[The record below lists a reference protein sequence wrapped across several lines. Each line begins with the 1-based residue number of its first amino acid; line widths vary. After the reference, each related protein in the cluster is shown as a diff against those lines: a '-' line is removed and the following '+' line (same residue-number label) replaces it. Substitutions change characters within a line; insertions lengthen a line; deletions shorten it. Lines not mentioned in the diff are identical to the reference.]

1 MIKLLNFIKQRW
13 FISLLGIVALALFI
27 WFVGPLFAFAKY
39 EPLEPETNRFYLI
52 SAFFVIWLTIQI
64 WSFFKAR
71 NQNNQVVEAL
81 VTPPQPN
88 LSPEL
93 EASKEEIDTLT
104 DRLQEA
110 LEILKKTRLG
120 GRTGQQFLYQ
130 LPWYII
136 IGPPGS
142 GKTTLLKNS
151 DLKFPLS
158 DHYGKDAIR
167 GVGGTRNCDWW
178 FADEAVLLDTAGR
191 YTTQDSH
198 EKVDQAAWLGFLDLL
213 KKHRSRRPINGAI
226 IAVSITDLLEQNKAQ
241 QQAVAQSIRKRIQEL
256 HERFNIRFPVYVL
269 FTKCD
274 LLAGF
279 MEYFDD
285 LDRDKRAQV
294 WGMTFPLLENT
305 KENTL
310 DQFPPEFELLEQQL
324 QDQLIDKLERE
335 RSSERRNLIYTFP
348 HQFNYLSELV
358 KPFIDEI
365 FQISRY
371 EYPAMVR
378 GIYFTSGTQ
387 EGSPIDR
394 IMGSLASNFGL
405 DRQNL
410 TPPINQGKSFFI
422 NRLLKDVI
430 FAESGLAGA
439 NLKLETKRAWLQRGT
454 FLSVAALTLLM
465 AIIWVT
471 SFTRNKT
478 YIQQVAEQAKVVQQ
492 YLKEVDPNQTDPL
505 LVLGVLDKTRQISG
519 GYADQLEGG
528 GAPWSLNFG
537 LYQGDKLGN
546 AAISLYQK
554 LLKEVFLPGLM
565 LRIEQQ
571 LKNNTNNI
579 DYLYEALKVY
589 LMLVYPEHYNPE
601 AIRAWI
607 TLDWKRNLPLEVT
620 NEQRQAL
627 ANHLDALLEFR
638 PTRLPRPLNAKLV
651 SESRELLENT
661 SIAKRLY
668 SRLTLELNNKDI
680 PDFRVSEKAGRD
692 ATLVLSSKSGNPLT
706 KGVPG
711 LFTCVGYRDV
721 FLKHVDGLIN
731 QYAEENWIIGSKKQE
746 KLSDEELKILRE
758 NVFKLYLEDYI
769 KAWDALLDD
778 IQIKPFSG
786 QTQMVEV
793 LNIISSDNSP
803 LRLFLEAVDQE
814 TSMAC
819 LVKKEK
825 SLLDKA
831 SDKLTTAKSTLNTI
845 ISSTTE
851 PKAVVDSEITTNLV
865 TNHFKDLHE
874 LVKSENQTPSGL
886 NHSLSLLNELY
897 VYLNSLTH
905 ASGDEL
911 VLEQRKQIAQV
922 VEKVQIEGKR
932 TPFPLNSMMENVA
945 EGSQNLVS
953 GGVKK
958 HYNVMWQSTVLPFC
972 KKAIQGLYPI
982 AKSSREITYEDF
994 TYFFGPNGLMDE
1006 FFNKYLISSVEKG
1019 VDKWSWSPQAEGG
1032 PGISP
1037 LALEQFQKADTIK
1050 NTFFRMGKQSPAVSF
1065 KLKPISMSPDI
1076 TQFILDVDGQI
1087 LTYAHG
1093 PVRPV
1098 SMKWPGPNDSGQV
1111 RIQLL
1116 PPQQGVSG
1124 ISKEGPWALFRLFDE
1139 AKISRTSN
1147 PTLFIMTFK
1156 IQGREAKFELEANSA
1171 VNPFQLPDL
1180 QSFQC
1185 LQNL

>member
-13 FISLLGIVALALFI
+13 FISLLGIIAIALFI

-39 EPLEPETNRFYLI
+39 EPLEPETNRLYLI
-52 SAFFVIWLTIQI
+52 SAFFVMWLTIRI
-64 WSFFKAR
+64 WNFFKAR
-71 NQNNQVVEAL
+71 NQNNQVLEAL
-81 VTPPQPN
+81 VTPSEPS

-93 EASKEEIDTLT
+93 QASKEEIETLT
-104 DRLQEA
+104 NRLQEA
-110 LEILKKTRLG
+110 LEILQKTRLG
-120 GRTGQQFLYQ
+120 GRRGQQFLYQ

-158 DHYGKDAIR
+158 DRYGKDAIR

-198 EKVDQAAWLGFLDLL
+198 EKIDQAAWLGFLDLL
-213 KKHRSRRPINGAI
+213 KKHRSRRPINGAV

-241 QQAVAQSIRKRIQEL
+241 QQALAQSIRKRIQEL

-279 MEYFDD
+279 LEYFDD
-285 LDRDKRAQV
+285 LDRDKRSQV
-294 WGMTFPLLENT
+294 WGMTFPLNENT

-310 DQFPPEFELLEQQL
+310 DQFSAEFELLEKQL
-324 QDQLIDKLERE
+324 QNQLIDKLERE
-335 RSSERRNLIYTFP
+335 RGSERRNLIYTFP
-348 HQFNYLSELV
+348 HQFNSLSELV
-358 KPFIDEI
+358 KPFIDEV

-394 IMGSLASNFGL
+394 IMGLLASNFGL

-410 TPPINQGKSFFI
+410 TPTTNQGKSFFI

-439 NLKLETKRAWLQRGT
+439 NLKLEDKQAWLQRGA

-465 AIIWVT
+465 ATIWVT
-471 SFTRNKT
+471 SFARNKI

-505 LVLGVLDKTRQISG
+505 LVLSVLDKARQISG
-519 GYADQLEGG
+519 GYADQIEGG
-528 GAPWSLNFG
+528 TPWTLNFG

-546 AAISLYQK
+546 AALSLYQK

-571 LKNNTNNI
+571 LKNNTNNP

-589 LMLVYPEHYNPE
+589 LMLVYPEYYNPE

-607 TLDWKRNLPLEVT
+607 TLDWKHNLPIEVT

-627 ANHLDALLEFR
+627 SDHLDALLDFR
-638 PTRLPRPLNAKLV
+638 PTPLPRPLNTKLI
-651 SESRELLENT
+651 SESRDLLENT
-661 SIAKRLY
+661 PMAKRLY
-668 SRLTLELNNKDI
+668 SRLTLELSNI
-680 PDFRVSEKAGRD
+680 ETPDFRVSEKAGRD

-706 KGVPG
+706 KGIPG
-711 LFTCVGYRDV
+711 LFTCAGYRDV
-721 FLKHVDGLIN
+721 FLKHIDRLIN
-731 QYAEENWIIGSKKQE
+731 QYSEENWIIGSKKQE
-746 KLSDEELKILRE
+746 KLSEEELKILRE
-758 NVFKLYLEDYI
+758 NVFKLYLEYYI
-769 KAWDALLDD
+769 KIWDTLLDD

-786 QTQMVEV
+786 QTQMVEI

-814 TSMAC
+814 TSMTC

-831 SDKLTTAKSTLNTI
+831 GDKLTTAKSTLNTI
-845 ISSTTE
+845 ISSTSE
-851 PKAVVDSEITTNLV
+851 SKAVITPEITTNLV
-865 TNHFKDLHE
+865 TNHFKHLHE
-874 LVKSENQTPSGL
+874 FVTSENKSPSAFSR
-886 NHSLSLLNELY
+886 SLSLLNELY
-897 VYLNSLTH
+897 VYLNSLSH

-922 VEKVQIEGKR
+922 VEKVKREGKR
-932 TPFPLNSMMENVA
+932 TPFPLNSMMENIA
-945 EGSQNLVS
+945 EDSQNLVS

-958 HYNVMWQSTVLPFC
+958 HYNAMWQSTVLPFC
-972 KKAIQGLYPI
+972 QKAIQGLYPI
-982 AKSSREITYEDF
+982 SKSSREITYEDF
-994 TYFFGPNGLMDE
+994 TYFFGPNGLMDD

-1019 VDKWSWSPQAEGG
+1019 GENWSWSTQAEEGA
-1032 PGISP
+1032 GISS
-1037 LALEQFQKADTIK
+1037 LALKQFQKADTIK
-1050 NTFFRMGKQSPAVSF
+1050 NTFFRMGKQSPTVSF

-1116 PPQQGVSG
+1116 PPLQGLSG

-1147 PTLFIMTFK
+1147 PTLFIMTFR
-1156 IQGREAKFELEANSA
+1156 IQGREAKFELQANSA
-1171 VNPFQLPDL
+1171 VNPFQLTDL

>member
-1 MIKLLNFIKQRW
+1 MKLLNFIKQRW
-13 FISLLGIVALALFI
+13 FISLLGIIALALLI

-39 EPLEPETNRFYLI
+39 EPLEPETNRLYLI
-52 SAFFVIWLTIQI
+52 SALVLIWLTIQI

-71 NQNNQVVEAL
+71 NQNNQILTAL
-81 VTPPQPN
+81 ATSSEPS
-88 LSPEL
+88 LSPEHQ
-93 EASKEEIDTLT
+93 ASKEEIETLK
-104 DRLQEA
+104 DRLREA

-120 GRTGQQFLYQ
+120 GRIGQQFLYQ

-158 DHYGKDAIR
+158 DRFGKDAIR

-213 KKHRSRRPINGAI
+213 KKYRSRRPISGAI

-241 QQAVAQSIRKRIQEL
+241 QQALAQSIRNRIQEL
-256 HERFNIRFPVYVL
+256 HKHFNSRFPVYVL

-285 LDRDKRAQV
+285 LDRDKRSQV
-294 WGMTFPLLENT
+294 WGMTFPLNENT
-305 KENTL
+305 KENIL
-310 DQFPPEFELLEQQL
+310 DQFPTEFDLLEKQL
-324 QDQLIDKLERE
+324 QNQLIDKLERE
-335 RSSERRNLIYTFP
+335 RGSERRNLIYTFP
-348 HQFNYLSELV
+348 HQFNALSELV
-358 KPFIDEI
+358 KPFIDEV
-365 FQISRY
+365 FQLSRY

-394 IMGSLASNFGL
+394 IMGSLANNFGL
-405 DRQNL
+405 DRQNPAHA
-410 TPPINQGKSFFI
+410 TNQGKSFFI
-422 NRLLKDVI
+422 NRLLRDVI

-439 NLKLETKRAWLQRGT
+439 NLKLENKKAWFQRGA
-454 FLSVAALTLLM
+454 FLFVAALTLLM
-465 AIIWVT
+465 AIVWVT
-471 SFTRNKT
+471 SFARNKI
-478 YIQQVAEQAKVVQQ
+478 YIQQVAEQTQEVQQ
-492 YLKEVDPNQTDPL
+492 SLKAVDPNQTDP
-505 LVLGVLDKTRQISG
+505 VLILDVLDKARQISG
-519 GYADQLEGG
+519 GYADQNEGT
-528 GAPWSLNFG
+528 PWSLNFG
-537 LYQGDKLGN
+537 LYQGDKLGE

-554 LLKEVFLPGLM
+554 LLKEVFLPNLM

-571 LKNNTNNI
+571 LQTNTNNT

-589 LMLVYPEHYNPE
+589 LMLADPEHYKPE
-601 AIRAWI
+601 AIRSWI
-607 TLDWKRNLPLEVT
+607 TLDWKHNLPIEVT

-627 ANHLDALLEFR
+627 NDHLDALLAFR
-638 PTRLPRPLNAKLV
+638 PSPLPRPLNTKLI
-651 SESRELLENT
+651 SESRDLLENT
-661 SIAKRLY
+661 PIAKRLY
-668 SRLTLELNNKDI
+668 SRLNLELINIDI
-680 PDFRVSEKAGRD
+680 PDFSVSEKVGRD
-692 ATLVLSSKSGNPLT
+692 TTLVLSSKSGNPLT
-706 KGVPG
+706 KGIPG
-711 LFTCVGYRDV
+711 LFTCAGYRDV
-721 FLKHVDGLIN
+721 FLKHIDPLIN
-731 QYAEENWIIGSKKQE
+731 QYSEENWVTGTKKQE
-746 KLSDEELKILRE
+746 KLSAEELKTLRE
-758 NVFKLYLEDYI
+758 NIFKLYLEDYI
-769 KAWDALLDD
+769 KTWDALLDD

-793 LNIISSDNSP
+793 LNIISSNNSP

-814 TSMAC
+814 TSMNC
-819 LVKKEK
+819 LAKKDK

-845 ISSTTE
+845 ISSATE
-851 PKAVVDSEITTNLV
+851 SKTVMPPEITTNLV

-874 LVKSENQTPSGL
+874 FVKSENELPSATSR
-886 NHSLSLLNELY
+886 SLSLLNELY
-897 VYLNSLTH
+897 VYLNSLLH

-922 VEKVQIEGKR
+922 VEKVKIESKR
-932 TPFPLNSMMENVA
+932 APFPLNGMMENVA
-945 EGSQNLVS
+945 EGSQNLVT
-953 GGVKK
+953 GGVRK
-958 HYNVMWQSTVLPFC
+958 HYNAMWQSSVLPFC
-972 KKAIQGLYPI
+972 QKAIQGLYPI
-982 AKSSREITYEDF
+982 SKSSREITYEDF

-1019 VDKWSWSPQAEGG
+1019 GENWSWNTQAEGG
-1032 PGISP
+1032 AGISSS
-1037 LALEQFQKADTIK
+1037 ALKQFQRADTIK

-1065 KLKPISMSPDI
+1065 KLKPISMSPEI

-1116 PPQQGVSG
+1116 PILQGKSG
-1124 ISKEGPWALFRLFDE
+1124 IDKQGPWALFRLFDE
-1139 AKISRTSN
+1139 AQISRTSN
-1147 PTLFIMTFK
+1147 PALFIMTFR
-1156 IQGREAKFELEANSA
+1156 IQGREAKFELQANSA

>member
-1 MIKLLNFIKQRW
+1 MIKLLIFIKQRW
-13 FISLLGIVALALFI
+13 FISLLGLMALALFI
-27 WFVGPLFAFAKY
+27 WFLGPLFAFDKY
-39 EPLEPETNRFYLI
+39 EPLELETNRLYLI
-52 SAFFVIWLTIQI
+52 AAFFLVWLTIQI
-64 WSFFKAR
+64 WGFFKAK
-71 NQNNQVVEAL
+71 NQNNQILAAL
-81 VTPPQPN
+81 VTNAEPS
-88 LSPEL
+88 LSPEHQ
-93 EASKEEIDTLT
+93 ASKEEIETLK

-110 LEILKKTRLG
+110 LEILKKSRLG
-120 GRTGQQFLYQ
+120 GRAGRQFLYQ

-158 DHYGKDAIR
+158 DLYGKDAIR

-191 YTTQDSH
+191 YTTQDSNA
-198 EKVDQAAWLGFLDLL
+198 KVDQTAWLGFLELL
-213 KKHRSRRPINGAI
+213 KKHRSRRPISGAI
-226 IAVSITDLLEQNKAQ
+226 IAVSIADLLEQNKGQ
-241 QQAVAQSIRKRIQEL
+241 QQALAQSIRKRIQEL
-256 HERFNIRFPVYVL
+256 YEHFNIRFPVYVL

-285 LDRDKRAQV
+285 LDRDKRSQV
-294 WGMTFPLLENT
+294 WGMTFQLNENRT
-305 KENTL
+305 ENIS
-310 DQFPPEFELLEQQL
+310 DQFPSEFELLEKQL
-324 QDQLIDKLERE
+324 QNQLIDKLERE
-335 RSSERRNLIYTFP
+335 RGSERRNLIYTFP
-348 HQFNYLSELV
+348 HQFNSLSELI

-410 TPPINQGKSFFI
+410 TPATNQGKSFFI
-422 NRLLKDVI
+422 NRLLRNVI

-439 NLKLETKRAWLQRGT
+439 NLKLENKRAWFQRGVFLFVTALT
-454 FLSVAALTLLM
+454 FLIAT
-465 AIIWVT
+465 IWVT
-471 SFTRNKT
+471 SFAKNKI
-478 YIQQVAEQAKVVQQ
+478 YIQHVAEQTKEVQQ
-492 YLKEVDPNQTDPL
+492 YLKAADPNQTNPL
-505 LVLGVLDKTRQISG
+505 LVLAVLDKARNISG
-519 GYADQLEGG
+519 GYADQIEG
-528 GAPWSLNFG
+528 ASWSLDFG
-537 LYQGDKLGN
+537 LSQGDKLGE

-571 LKNNTNNI
+571 LQNNANNT

-589 LMLVYPEHYNPE
+589 LMLGYPEHYKPE

-607 TLDWKRNLPLEVT
+607 TLDWKHNLPLEVT
-620 NEQRQAL
+620 NEQRQSL
-627 ANHLDALLEFR
+627 GDHLDALLDFR
-638 PTRLPRPLNAKLV
+638 PTPLPRPLNTKLI
-651 SESRELLENT
+651 SESRDLLENT
-661 SIAKRLY
+661 PLAKRLY
-668 SRLTLELNNKDI
+668 SRLTLELSTIDI
-680 PDFRVSEKAGRD
+680 PNFRVSEKAGRD

-706 KGVPG
+706 KGIPG
-711 LFTCVGYRDV
+711 LFTCAGYRDV
-721 FLKHVDGLIN
+721 FLKHIDPLIN
-731 QYAEENWIIGSKKQE
+731 QYSEENWVIGSGKQE
-746 KLSDEELKILRE
+746 KLSDEELKVLRE

-769 KAWDALLDD
+769 KTWDALLDD
-778 IQIKPFSG
+778 IQIIPFSG

-793 LNIISSDNSP
+793 LNIVSSDNSP

-814 TSMAC
+814 TSMSC
-819 LVKKEK
+819 LVKKDK

-831 SDKLTTAKSTLNTI
+831 SDKLTTAKSTLDTI

-851 PKAVVDSEITTNLV
+851 SKTVMPPEITTKLV
-865 TNHFKDLHE
+865 TDHFKDLHQ
-874 LVKSENQTPSGL
+874 LVQSENQLPSAL
-886 NHSLSLLNELY
+886 NRSLSILNELY
-897 VYLNSLTH
+897 VFLNSLSH

-911 VLEQRKQIAQV
+911 VIEQRKQIAQV
-922 VEKVQIEGKR
+922 VDKVKIEGKR
-932 TPFPLNSMMENVA
+932 VPVPLNSMMGNVA
-945 EGSQNLVS
+945 EASQNLV
-953 GGVKK
+953 GGGIKK
-958 HYNVMWQSTVLPFC
+958 HFNAMWQSSVLPFC
-972 KKAIQGLYPI
+972 RKAIQGLYPI
-982 AKSSREITYEDF
+982 SKSSREITYEDF

-1006 FFNKYLISSVEKG
+1006 FFNKYLVSL
-1019 VDKWSWSPQAEGG
+1019 VDKGGQDWTWNTQAEGG
-1032 PGISP
+1032 AGISS
-1037 LALEQFQKADTIK
+1037 LALKQFQRADTIK

-1065 KLKPISMSPDI
+1065 RLKPISMSPDI
-1076 TQFILDVDGQI
+1076 TQFILDVDGQL

-1093 PVRPV
+1093 PVKPV

-1116 PPQQGVSG
+1116 PPLQGVSG
-1124 ISKEGPWALFRLFDE
+1124 ISREGPWALFRLFDD
-1139 AKISRTSN
+1139 AQITRTSN
-1147 PTLFIMTFK
+1147 PAVFIMTFR
-1156 IQGREAKFELEANSA
+1156 IQGREAKFELQATSA
-1171 VNPFQLPDL
+1171 INPFQLPDL

>member
-1 MIKLLNFIKQRW
+1 MINLLNFIKQRW
-13 FISLLGIVALALFI
+13 FISFLGFVAMALFI

-39 EPLEPETNRFYLI
+39 EPMEPETNRFYLI
-52 SAFFVIWLTIQI
+52 SVFFVIWLTIQI

-71 NQNNQVVEAL
+71 NQNNQVMEAL
-81 VTPPQPN
+81 VAPPQPSLN
-88 LSPEL
+88 PEFQ
-93 EASKEEIDTLT
+93 ASKEEIETLT
-104 DRLQEA
+104 DRMQEA
-110 LEILKKTRLG
+110 IDILKKTRLG
-120 GRTGQQFLYQ
+120 GRLGQQFLYQ

-167 GVGGTRNCDWW
+167 GIGGTRNCDWW

-241 QQAVAQSIRKRIQEL
+241 QQALAQSIRKRIQEL
-256 HERFNIRFPVYVL
+256 HERFSIRFPVYVL

-279 MEYFDD
+279 SEYFDD

-294 WGMTFPLLENT
+294 WGMTFPLNENT
-305 KENTL
+305 KVKPLN
-310 DQFPPEFELLEQQL
+310 QFPSEFELLEKQL
-324 QDQLIDKLERE
+324 QNQIIDKLERE
-335 RSSERRNLIYTFP
+335 RGSERRNLIYTFP
-348 HQFNYLSELV
+348 HQFNSLNELL
-358 KPFIDEI
+358 KIFIEEI

-405 DRQNL
+405 ERQNL
-410 TPPINQGKSFFI
+410 TPATNQGKSFFI
-422 NRLLKDVI
+422 NRLLRDVI

-439 NLKLETKRAWLQRGT
+439 NLKLENKRAWLQRGAFLSIVALT
-454 FLSVAALTLLM
+454 FLLAT
-465 AIIWVT
+465 IWIS
-471 SFTRNKT
+471 SFAKNKF
-478 YIQQVAEQAKVVQQ
+478 YIQQVAEQTKEVQE
-492 YLKEVDPNQTDPL
+492 YLKAVDPNQSDPI
-505 LVLGVLDKTRQISG
+505 LVLPVLDKARNISG
-519 GYADQLEGG
+519 GYADQIEG
-528 GAPWSLNFG
+528 ASWSLDFG
-537 LYQGDKLGN
+537 LSQSDKLGE
-546 AAISLYQK
+546 AAIGLYQK
-554 LLKEVFLPGLM
+554 LLKEVFLPSLM

-571 LKNNTNNI
+571 LQNNANNTP
-579 DYLYEALKVY
+579 YLYEALKVY
-589 LMLVYPEHYNPE
+589 LMLGYPEHYQPE

-607 TLDWKRNLPLEVT
+607 TLDWKHNLPLEVT

-627 ANHLDALLEFR
+627 SDHLDALLEFR
-638 PTRLPRPLNAKLV
+638 PTPLPRPLDTKLI
-651 SESRELLENT
+651 SETRNLVENT
-661 SIAKRLY
+661 PLAKRLY
-668 SRLTLELNNKDI
+668 SRLMLELITTDI
-680 PDFRVSEKAGRD
+680 PNFRVSEKAGRD
-692 ATLVLSSKSGNPLT
+692 AALVLSSKSGNPLT

-711 LFTCVGYRDV
+711 LFTCVGYHDV
-721 FLKHVDGLIN
+721 FLKHIDPLISK
-731 QYAEENWIIGSKKQE
+731 YSEENWVVGSEKQG
-746 KLSDEELKILRE
+746 KLSEEELKDLRE
-758 NVFKLYLEDYI
+758 NGFKLYLEDYI

-778 IQIKPFSG
+778 IQIIPFSG

-793 LNIISSDNSP
+793 LNILSSDNSP
-803 LRLFLEAVDQE
+803 LRLFLEAVDKE
-814 TSMAC
+814 TSMSC
-819 LVKKEK
+819 LERKDK

-831 SDKLTTAKSTLNTI
+831 SEKLTTARSTLDTI
-845 ISSTTE
+845 ISNTAESNT
-851 PKAVVDSEITTNLV
+851 PIPPEITTKLV
-865 TNHFKDLHE
+865 TDHFKDLHKF
-874 LVKSENQTPSGL
+874 VQSDNQSPAAL
-886 NHSLSLLNELY
+886 IRSLAILNELY
-897 VYLNSLTH
+897 VFLNSLSH

-922 VEKVQIEGKR
+922 VDKIKIEGKR
-932 TPFPLNSMMENVA
+932 VPLPLNSMMENVA
-945 EGSQNLVS
+945 EASQNLVS
-953 GGVKK
+953 GGIRK
-958 HYNVMWQSTVLPFC
+958 HFNAMWQSTVLPFC
-972 KKAIQGLYPI
+972 RKAIEGLYPI
-982 AKSSREITYEDF
+982 SKSSREITYEDF

-1006 FFNKYLISSVEKG
+1006 FFNKYLVSL
-1019 VDKWSWSPQAEGG
+1019 VDKAGEDWTWNTQAEGDA
-1032 PGISP
+1032 GISP
-1037 LALEQFQKADTIK
+1037 LALKQFQRADTIK

-1065 KLKPISMSPDI
+1065 RLKPISMSPDI
-1076 TQFILDVDGQI
+1076 TQFILDIDGQL

-1093 PVRPV
+1093 PVKPV

-1116 PPQQGVSG
+1116 PPQQGLSG

-1139 AKISRTSN
+1139 AKIAHTSN
-1147 PTLFIMTFK
+1147 PTLFIMTFR
-1156 IQGREAKFELEANSA
+1156 IQGREAKFELQATSA
-1171 VNPFQLPDL
+1171 INPFQLPDL

>member
-1 MIKLLNFIKQRW
+1 MMKLLNFIKQRW
-13 FISLLGIVALALFI
+13 FISLLGIIALALLI

-39 EPLEPETNRFYLI
+39 EPLEPETNRLYLI
-52 SAFFVIWLTIQI
+52 SAFVLIWLTIQI
-64 WSFFKAR
+64 WSFFKAK
-71 NQNNQVVEAL
+71 NQNNQILAAL
-81 VTPPQPN
+81 ATSSEPS
-88 LSPEL
+88 LSPEHQ
-93 EASKEEIDTLT
+93 ASKEEIETLK

-158 DHYGKDAIR
+158 DRYGKDAIR

-213 KKHRSRRPINGAI
+213 KKYRSRRPISGAI
-226 IAVSITDLLEQNKAQ
+226 IAVSIADLLEQNRAQ
-241 QQAVAQSIRKRIQEL
+241 QQALAQSIRKRIQEL
-256 HERFNIRFPVYVL
+256 HEHFNIRFPVYVL

-285 LDRDKRAQV
+285 LDRDKRSQV
-294 WGMTFPLLENT
+294 WGMTFPLNENT
-305 KENTL
+305 KENIL
-310 DQFPPEFELLEQQL
+310 DQFPTEFDLLEKQL
-324 QDQLIDKLERE
+324 QNQLIDKLERE
-335 RSSERRNLIYTFP
+335 RGSERRNLIYTFP
-348 HQFNYLSELV
+348 HQFNSLSELI
-358 KPFIDEI
+358 KPFLDEM

-371 EYPAMVR
+371 GYPAMVR

-394 IMGSLASNFGL
+394 IMGSLANNFGL

-410 TPPINQGKSFFI
+410 MPVTNQGKSFFI
-422 NRLLKDVI
+422 NRLLRDVI

-439 NLKLETKRAWLQRGT
+439 NLKLENKKAWFQRGA

-465 AIIWVT
+465 ATLWVT
-471 SFTRNKT
+471 SFARNKI
-478 YIQQVAEQAKVVQQ
+478 YIQHVAEQTKEVQQ
-492 YLKEVDPNQTDPL
+492 SLKAVDPNQTDP
-505 LVLGVLDKTRQISG
+505 VLILDVLDKARQISG
-519 GYADQLEGG
+519 GYADQNEGT
-528 GAPWSLNFG
+528 PWSLNFG
-537 LYQGDKLGN
+537 LYQGDKLGE

-554 LLKEVFLPGLM
+554 LLKEVFLPSLM

-571 LKNNTNNI
+571 LQNNTNNT

-589 LMLVYPEHYNPE
+589 LMLADPEHYKPE
-601 AIRAWI
+601 AIRSWI
-607 TLDWKRNLPLEVT
+607 TLDWKHNLPIEVT

-627 ANHLDALLEFR
+627 TDHLDALLDYR
-638 PTRLPRPLNAKLV
+638 PSPLPRPLNTKLI

-661 SIAKRLY
+661 PIAKRLY
-668 SRLTLELNNKDI
+668 SRLNLELINIDI
-680 PDFRVSEKAGRD
+680 PDFSVSEKAGRD

-706 KGVPG
+706 KGIPG
-711 LFTCVGYRDV
+711 LFTCAGYHDV
-721 FLKHVDGLIN
+721 FLKHIDPLIN
-731 QYAEENWIIGSKKQE
+731 QYSEENWVIGTKKQE
-746 KLSDEELKILRE
+746 KLSDEELKTLRE

-793 LNIISSDNSP
+793 LNIISSNNSP
-803 LRLFLEAVDQE
+803 LRLFLEAADQE
-814 TSMAC
+814 TSMSC
-819 LVKKEK
+819 LTKKDK
-825 SLLDKA
+825 SILDKA
-831 SDKLTTAKSTLNTI
+831 SDKLTTAKSTLDTI
-845 ISSTTE
+845 LSSTTE
-851 PKAVVDSEITTNLV
+851 SKAVMPPEITTNLV

-874 LVKSENQTPSGL
+874 FVKSENESPSAASR
-886 NHSLSLLNELY
+886 SLSLLNELY
-897 VYLNSLTH
+897 VYLNSLLH

-922 VEKVQIEGKR
+922 VEKVKIEGKR
-932 TPFPLNSMMENVA
+932 APFPLNSMMENVA
-945 EGSQNLVS
+945 EGSQNLVT
-953 GGVKK
+953 GGVRK
-958 HYNVMWQSTVLPFC
+958 HYNAMWQSSVLPFC
-972 KKAIQGLYPI
+972 QKAIQGLYPI

-1006 FFNKYLISSVEKG
+1006 FFNKYLVSSVEKG
-1019 VDKWSWSPQAEGG
+1019 GENWSWNTQAEGG
-1032 PGISP
+1032 AGISS
-1037 LALEQFQKADTIK
+1037 LALKQFQRADTIK

-1139 AKISRTSN
+1139 AQISRTSN

-1156 IQGREAKFELEANSA
+1156 IQGREAKFELQANSA

>member
-13 FISLLGIVALALFI
+13 FISLLGLMALALFI
-27 WFVGPLFAFAKY
+27 WFIGPLFAFAKY
-39 EPLEPETNRFYLI
+39 EPLEPEINRLYLI
-52 SAFFVIWLTIQI
+52 AAFFLVWLSIQI
-64 WSFFKAR
+64 WFYFKAR
-71 NQNNQVVEAL
+71 NQNNQILAAL
-81 VTPPQPN
+81 VTNTEPG
-88 LSPEL
+88 LSPEHQ
-93 EASKEEIDTLT
+93 ASQEEIETLK

-110 LEILKKTRLG
+110 LEILKKSRLG
-120 GRTGQQFLYQ
+120 GRAGRQFLYQ

-158 DHYGKDAIR
+158 DLYGKDAIR

-191 YTTQDSH
+191 YTTQDSN

-213 KKHRSRRPINGAI
+213 KKHRSRRPISGAI
-226 IAVSITDLLEQNKAQ
+226 IAVSIADLLEQNKAQ
-241 QQAVAQSIRKRIQEL
+241 QQALAQSIRKRIQEL
-256 HERFNIRFPVYVL
+256 HEHFNIRFPVYIL

-285 LDRDKRAQV
+285 LDRDKRSQV
-294 WGMTFPLLENT
+294 WGMTFPVNENAA
-305 KENTL
+305 ENIT
-310 DQFPPEFELLEQQL
+310 DQFPSEFELLENRL
-324 QDQLIDKLERE
+324 QNQLIDKLERE
-335 RSSERRNLIYTFP
+335 RGSERRNLIYTFP
-348 HQFNYLSELV
+348 HQFYALGELI

-410 TPPINQGKSFFI
+410 TPGTNQGKSFFI
-422 NRLLKDVI
+422 NRLLRDII

-439 NLKLETKRAWLQRGT
+439 NLKLENKRAWFQRGA
-454 FLSVAALTLLM
+454 FLFVVALTLLM
-465 AIIWVT
+465 TTLWITGFAK
-471 SFTRNKT
+471 NKI
-478 YIQQVAEQAKVVQQ
+478 YIQQVAEQTKDIQQ
-492 YLKEVDPNQTDPL
+492 SLKEIDPNQTEPL
-505 LVLGVLDKTRQISG
+505 LALDVLDKARNIPG
-519 GYADQLEGG
+519 GFEDQNEGTS
-528 GAPWSLNFG
+528 WSLNFG
-537 LYQGDKLGN
+537 LYQGDKLGE
-546 AAISLYQK
+546 AAISLYHK

-571 LKNNTNNI
+571 LQNNANNT

-589 LMLVYPEHYNPE
+589 LMLAYPEHYNPE
-601 AIRAWI
+601 AIRTWI
-607 TLDWKRNLPLEVT
+607 TLDWKHNLPLEVT
-620 NEQRQAL
+620 NEQRQTL
-627 ANHLDALLEFR
+627 RDHLDALLDFR
-638 PTRLPRPLNAKLV
+638 TTPLPRPLNTRLIA
-651 SESRELLENT
+651 ESRDLLENT
-661 SIAKRLY
+661 PLAKRLY
-668 SRLTLELNNKDI
+668 SRLTLELSNIDI

-711 LFTCVGYRDV
+711 LYTCAGYRDV
-721 FLKHVDGLIN
+721 FLKYIDPLIN
-731 QYAEENWIIGSKKQE
+731 QYSEENWVIRSKKQE
-746 KLSDEELKILRE
+746 KLSAEELKILRE
-758 NVFKLYLEDYI
+758 NIFKLYLENYI

-793 LNIISSDNSP
+793 LNIVSSDNSP

-814 TSMAC
+814 TSMSC
-819 LVKKEK
+819 LTKKDK

-831 SDKLTTAKSTLNTI
+831 GDKLATAKSTLDTI
-845 ISSTTE
+845 ISRTTE
-851 PKAVVDSEITTNLV
+851 SKADMPPEITTKLV
-865 TNHFKDLHE
+865 TDHFKDLHQF
-874 LVKSENQTPSGL
+874 VQSENNLPSAL
-886 NHSLSLLNELY
+886 NRSLSTLNELY
-897 VYLNSLTH
+897 VFLNSLLH

-922 VEKVQIEGKR
+922 VEKVKIEGKR
-932 TPFPLNSMMENVA
+932 APFPLNSMMKNVA

-953 GGVKK
+953 GGVRK
-958 HYNVMWQSTVLPFC
+958 HFNAMWHASVLPFC
-972 KKAIQGLYPI
+972 RKAIQGLYPLS
-982 AKSSREITYEDF
+982 KSSREITYEDF

-1006 FFNKYLISSVEKG
+1006 FFNKYLISSVDKG
-1019 VDKWSWSPQAEGG
+1019 GQNWRWNTQAEEGA
-1032 PGISP
+1032 GISTS
-1037 LALEQFQKADTIK
+1037 ALKQFQRADTIK

-1065 KLKPISMSPDI
+1065 RLKPISMSPDI
-1076 TQFILDVDGQI
+1076 TQFTMDIDGQI

-1116 PPQQGVSG
+1116 PPIQGISG
-1124 ISKEGPWALFRLFDE
+1124 ISKQGPWALFRLFDE
-1139 AKISRTSN
+1139 AQIFRTSN
-1147 PTLFIMTFK
+1147 PAIFIMTFR
-1156 IQGREAKFELEANSA
+1156 IQGREAKFELQANSA

-1185 LQNL
+1185 PQNL